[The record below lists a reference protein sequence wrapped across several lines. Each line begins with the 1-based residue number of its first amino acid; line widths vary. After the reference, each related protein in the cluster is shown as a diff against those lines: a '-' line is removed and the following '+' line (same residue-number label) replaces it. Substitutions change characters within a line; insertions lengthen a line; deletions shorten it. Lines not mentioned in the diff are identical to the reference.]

1 MTSQDFIILLYYN
14 NFKLVFKF
22 SLKPSFAFPEI
33 KVSTADNKMMAF
45 DWIGDWSDEVRS
57 EILEVINGTKDK
69 IEGGGSFKPALI
81 YSIDSFIVYFDD
93 KPLLRIRGWGYLTGS
108 GVGGLNLP
116 SELANN
122 LSTSFAEY
130 IVDRLNGG
138 K

>member
-1 MTSQDFIILLYYN
+1 MTDYN

-22 SLKPSFAFPEI
+22 PLKPNSICPRI
-33 KVSTADNKMMAF
+33 KVSTADNKMAF
-45 DWIGDWSDEVRS
+45 DWMGDWSDEVRS

-69 IEGGGSFKPALI
+69 IEGGGNFKPALI
-81 YSIDSFIVYFDD
+81 YSIDYFIVYFDD
-93 KPLLRIRGWGYLTGS
+93 KPLLRIRGWGYLTGI
-108 GVGGLNLP
+108 GGWGLNLP

-122 LSTSFAEY
+122 LSISFAEY

>member
-1 MTSQDFIILLYYN
+1 MLSICFVIFSKQFFLYFEFALNPFNLIL
-14 NFKLVFKF
+14 
-22 SLKPSFAFPEI
+22 FAF
-33 KVSTADNKMMAF
+33 SMLLT
-45 DWIGDWSDEVRS
+45 SLR
-57 EILEVINGTKDK
+57 
-69 IEGGGSFKPALI
+69 I

-130 IVDRLNGG
+130 IVDRLNGV
-138 K
+138 

>member
-1 MTSQDFIILLYYN
+1 MTDYN

-22 SLKPSFAFPEI
+22 PLKPSSVCPGI
-33 KVSTADNKMMAF
+33 KVSTADNKMAF
-45 DWIGDWSDEVRS
+45 DWMGYWSDEVRS

-69 IEGGGSFKPALI
+69 IEGGGNFKPALI
-81 YSIDSFIVYFDD
+81 SPIDSFIVYFDD

-130 IVDRLNGG
+130 IVDKLNGG